1 MPEFDWNWTSCSGEE
16 NENVKSLGER
26 NFIFSFTFFL
36 IKILGRRRCKK
47 KKVASQFVVNFFIQ
61 FILFKLIYTLIQV
74 FCFFVSYFEFCVAGC
89 MQSFVIRCAIWA
101 FYCKISEIKRPFFF
115 HFDLLFFYK
124 LEKNRAGGSV
134 N

>member
-1 MPEFDWNWTSCSGEE
+1 M
-16 NENVKSLGER
+16 KSLGER

-36 IKILGRRRCKK
+36 MKILGRRRCKK
-47 KKVASQFVVNFFIQ
+47 KKVASQFVVNFCIQ

-89 MQSFVIRCAIWA
+89 MHAVLCDKMCNLDVLLQN
-101 FYCKISEIKRPFFF
+101 SEIKRPFFF

-124 LEKNRAGGSV
+124 LEKNRAGG
-134 N
+134 